1 MSITRLPRGLYG
13 ITPEWDD
20 TDSLLDAVA
29 TAARHGMRVMQLRRK
44 DASAQIRRQQAL
56 ALQPL
61 CRSLGVTFIVND
73 DWRLAA
79 DLGADGVHV
88 GRGDACLAEVRH
100 AVGSAVIGVS
110 CYDDLALAHSL
121 LAAGAD
127 YIAFGAVFP
136 SPTKPQAV
144 RASMP
149 LLREAATW
157 LRTLPQPR
165 PSLVAIGGITAGN
178 AAPLIEAGVDNI
190 ALITGLFAAADIGA
204 TAQTCQTLFTD
215 SLQTHHD

>member
-1 MSITRLPRGLYG
+1 MSTTRLPRGLYG

-20 TDSLLDAVA
+20 TERLLDAVA
-29 TAARHGMRVMQLRRK
+29 TAARHGLRVLQLRRK
-44 DASAQIRRQQAL
+44 DASPLVRRRQAV
-56 ALQPL
+56 ALQSL

-88 GRGDACLAEVRH
+88 GRDDASLTEVRQ

-110 CYDDLALAHSL
+110 CYNDLALAHRL

-144 RASMP
+144 RASLP

-157 LRTLPQPR
+157 LRTLPRPR
-165 PSLVAIGGITAGN
+165 PSLVAIGGVTAEN

-204 TAQTCQTLFTD
+204 TAQACQTLFID
-215 SLQTHHD
+215 SLHTHHD